1 MLYQDNN
8 KIEVC
13 SDTEI
18 NLQRTKAA
26 SELPLIPRVEL
37 GQSRHSLVCRYTEF

>member
-1 MLYQDNN
+1 MLYQDN

-18 NLQRTKAA
+18 YLQKNKAA
-26 SELPLIPRVEL
+26 SELPLIPHVEL
-37 GQSRHSLVCRYTEF
+37 GQSRHSLVCLYTEF